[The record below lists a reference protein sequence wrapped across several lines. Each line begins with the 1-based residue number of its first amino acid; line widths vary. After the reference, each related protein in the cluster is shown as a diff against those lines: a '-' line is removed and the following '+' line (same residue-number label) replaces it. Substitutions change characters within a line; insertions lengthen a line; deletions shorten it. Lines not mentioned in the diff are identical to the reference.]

1 LEPYENTASIK
12 AVTQAIKDR
21 KTRQRQRLIKVYT
34 RRLIFLVLAI
44 VIGFGCYWLDQSDL
58 FRIKSVSVIGND
70 HVSDQEVIELSE
82 IRVGERIWLTSKNGV
97 RKKIS
102 ASPWVADVRVIKNQ
116 NIITIEITEH
126 RILGYKVNDK
136 ISLLLQSGSLIA
148 LKESQLDW
156 IATHAIISGFDEEDL
171 LNKLVS
177 SFADVD
183 DSIMIF
189 ISEIHQTSVSYDRA
203 LIRLVM
209 SDGNQIF
216 TDFAALDLINEYKL
230 IVNQISPANK
240 CIYFDALH
248 RAYSSR
254 PCEDQ

>member
-1 LEPYENTASIK
+1 
-12 AVTQAIKDR
+12 
-21 KTRQRQRLIKVYT
+21 
-34 RRLIFLVLAI
+34 
-44 VIGFGCYWLDQSDL
+44 
-58 FRIKSVSVIGND
+58 
-70 HVSDQEVIELSE
+70 
-82 IRVGERIWLTSKNGV
+82 
-97 RKKIS
+97 
-102 ASPWVADVRVIKNQ
+102 
-116 NIITIEITEH
+116 
-126 RILGYKVNDK
+126 
-136 ISLLLQSGSLIA
+136 
-148 LKESQLDW
+148 LDW

-216 TDFAALDLINEYKL
+216 TEFAALDLINEYKL